1 MNAAGDKLAKE
12 SFLRDMAALEK
23 SDPAT
28 VAEKDAKEAKL
39 KEMKKTLKAETDKL
53 LAEQDDEKDRVKSA
67 EELGIQGLNIK
78 IEKDPSTK
86 PAAETVA
93 PEPNAEVA
101 EQV

>member
-39 KEMKKTLKAETDKL
+39 KEMKKTLKAETDK
-53 LAEQDDEKDRVKSA
+53 
-67 EELGIQGLNIK
+67 
-78 IEKDPSTK
+78 
-86 PAAETVA
+86 
-93 PEPNAEVA
+93 
-101 EQV
+101 